1 MPDVLNE
8 TLFEW
13 KVKNMNTTLDRF
25 ERQSELVPAEK
36 LRSLTVTVIG
46 VGAIGRQVALQ
57 LASLGVRRLQL
68 VDFDRVE
75 PTNITT
81 QGYCKADLGQ
91 SKVEATARAVRA
103 IDTGIEVETVNDRF
117 RLGLATGEV
126 VFCCVDSISS
136 RSAIWRTLRNQCAF
150 WCDGRMRGEVL
161 RVLTAVDSP
170 SRTHYDTTLFPQSE
184 AQTGSCTSRSMIY
197 SAGISAGLML
207 HQLIRW
213 MRGLSV
219 DRDLTLNL
227 LSGDY
232 ITQ

>member
-1 MPDVLNE
+1 
-8 TLFEW
+8 
-13 KVKNMNTTLDRF
+13 MNKTLDRF

-36 LRSLTVTVIG
+36 LRSLTVTIIG

-68 VDFDRVE
+68 VDFDLVE

-81 QGYCKADLGQ
+81 QGYCIADLEQ

-103 IDTGIEVETVNDRF
+103 IDADMNVETINDRF
-117 RLGLATGEV
+117 RPGWATGEV

-136 RSAIWRTLRNQCAF
+136 RSAIWRTLRDQCAF

-170 SRTHYDTTLFPQSE
+170 SRTHYDTALFPQAE
-184 AQTGSCTSRSMIY
+184 AQTGACTSRSTIY
-197 SAGISAGLML
+197 TAGIAAGLML
-207 HQLIRW
+207 HQLTRW
-213 MRGLSV
+213 LRQLPV
-219 DRDLTLNL
+219 DRDLSLNL
-227 LSGDY
+227 LAGEIYLQGD
-232 ITQ
+232 Q